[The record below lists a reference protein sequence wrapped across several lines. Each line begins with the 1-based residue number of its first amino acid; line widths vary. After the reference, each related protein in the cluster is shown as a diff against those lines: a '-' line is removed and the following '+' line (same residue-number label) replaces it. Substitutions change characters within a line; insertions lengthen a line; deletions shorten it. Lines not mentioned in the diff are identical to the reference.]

1 MEVRTIRPDKNTY
14 PQVYFPC
21 PYKKERIYLR
31 KLFIVWSYRLK
42 TLEALSFRLLQ
53 GKIFEK
59 LGVEVAEKTLKQASI
74 FEKVRECYRIS
85 HHEEL
90 VLCQGCT
97 TLVVKNLEK
106 KLWRSSLLAVDLQLY
121 QNWTLSLVFLRI
133 C

>member
-31 KLFIVWSYRLK
+31 KLFIVLSYRLK

-85 HHEEL
+85 HHEEFFVKAAL
-90 VLCQGCT
+90 HLWSK
-97 TLVVKNLEK
+97 TLKKNCEGV
-106 KLWRSSLLAVDLQLY
+106 RFLL
-121 QNWTLSLVFLRI
+121 
-133 C
+133 